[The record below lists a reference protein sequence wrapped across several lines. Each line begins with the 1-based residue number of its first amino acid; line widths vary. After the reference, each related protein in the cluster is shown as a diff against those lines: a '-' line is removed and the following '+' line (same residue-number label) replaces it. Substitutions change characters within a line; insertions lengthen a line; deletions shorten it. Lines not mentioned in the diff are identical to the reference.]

1 MNKHIKLSII
11 LGYGGSHIHI
21 FREALPE
28 VAKRFRVEY
37 IVTTDEK
44 SPHYVEFIRSSN
56 AILIYAHEL
65 PAEVVEAIRSS
76 NARVVLSFTEY
87 FQELSRGV
95 AILPDAWKYFKLGGR
110 ENIKSLIELILKHL
124 GLPAEPSPP
133 VEIPWHGIWHPRL
146 GVFTTTREYLNK
158 YPYANNPLVAILF
171 YRSQWLTGNVSY
183 VEALV
188 NALESEG
195 LGALPMFVYGFKD
208 YMLNT
213 PTIEDS
219 IREFLIVDGKPVIDA
234 AIVLTSF
241 FVLNHGKWHAE
252 ESKKSFAVVRGVE
265 LLKSLGVP
273 IIKPIL
279 EHYQST
285 SEWLA
290 NPAGVSPFTQ
300 VYHVIMPEV
309 DGAVEPI
316 FIAGAKKLEDGSKVY
331 EPFNE
336 HVRLIARRVRKWV
349 ELRRSKPSERRIAI
363 VLNNPPCRG
372 VEASIGVGYG
382 LDVPETLVRILHRL
396 AELGYNVS
404 DSSKLPKSGKELM
417 SLFFEKRATSEFRWT
432 SVEDIVKRGGYV
444 DMVPLELYMQWFNE
458 LPKEVR
464 NEMVKEWGNPEELV
478 RGRAEKVFAG
488 GVYEGKFVV
497 PGLRFG
503 NVVIIP
509 QPKFGCVGAGC
520 DGRICKILHNPTIP
534 PPHQWLAVYRWITRV
549 FKAHLILHVGT
560 HGYLEFRP
568 GKGVGLSPWCWPE
581 ISIDDVPFL
590 YIYIVSNP
598 MEGVIAKRRGYATIV
613 DHLYPPM
620 MDARGGLEELDR
632 LVEEYERVIRLGE
645 LHRAKVVYSQL
656 VSKVKE
662 LGLSIDVSE
671 PEEKVVESVHR
682 YLDMVRSSQV
692 EDGLHI
698 FGKADYD
705 SMKLA
710 KAAATVMEF
719 DTPSWRS
726 ILRAV
731 AAYLGLDYDDIISNP
746 AGFYKHLGVSNRK
759 AREVLMEIAQKALE
773 KLFAMGI
780 SDDTLSW
787 DVLESV
793 LKESIFQVLGPKILS
808 EAG

>member
-28 VAKRFRVEY
+28 VAKRFEVEY

-44 SPHYVEFIRSSN
+44 SSQHIEFIRSSD
-56 AILIYAHEL
+56 AVLIYAHEL
-65 PAEVVEAIRSS
+65 PADVVEAIRSS
-76 NARVVLSFTEY
+76 SARVVLSFTEY
-87 FQELSRGV
+87 FKELSRGAV
-95 AILPDAWKYFKLGGR
+95 ILPDAWRYFKLGGK
-110 ENIKSLIELILKHL
+110 ENIKSLIELVLKYL
-124 GLPAEPSPP
+124 GLPVELSPP

-146 GVFTTTREYLNK
+146 GIFTSTKEYLNK
-158 YPYANNPLVAILF
+158 YSYVDRPLVAILF
-171 YRSQWLTGNVSY
+171 YRSQWLTSNVSY
-183 VEALV
+183 VETLV
-188 NALESEG
+188 NFLESEG
-195 LGALPMFVYGFKD
+195 LGVLPLFVYGFKD

-219 IREFLIVDGKPVIDA
+219 IREFLIVDEKPVIDA
-234 AIVLTSF
+234 AVVLTSF

-252 ESKKSFAVVRGVE
+252 ESKKRFTIVKGIE

-279 EHYQST
+279 EHYQSIG
-285 SEWLA
+285 EWLA
-290 NPAGVSPFTQ
+290 NPAGISPFAQ

-309 DGAVEPI
+309 DGAVEPVL
-316 FIAGAKKLEDGSKVY
+316 IAGAKKLEDDSKVY
-331 EPFNE
+331 EHFNE
-336 HVRLIARRVRKWV
+336 HVKLIARRVKKWV

-382 LDVPETLVRILHRL
+382 LDVSETLVRILHKL
-396 AELGYNVS
+396 AELGYNVG
-404 DSSKLPKSGKELM
+404 DASKLPKSGKELM
-417 SLFFEKRATSEFRWT
+417 NLFLEKRATSEFRWT

-458 LPKEVR
+458 LLKEAR
-464 NEMVKEWGNPEELV
+464 NEMVKEWGHPEEV
-478 RGRAEKVFAG
+478 VGGKVEKIFAG

-509 QPKFGCVGAGC
+509 QPKFGCAGAGC

-620 MDARGGLEELDR
+620 MDARGGLEELDK
-632 LVEEYERVIRLGE
+632 LVEEYERVVRLGE
-645 LHRAKVVYSQL
+645 LHRAKIVYNQL

-662 LGLSIDVSE
+662 LGLPINVSE
-671 PEEKVVESVHR
+671 PEEKVVENIHR

-698 FGKADYD
+698 FGKADHD
-705 SMKLA
+705 SAKLA

-719 DTPSWRS
+719 DTPNWRS

-731 AAYLGLDYDDIISNP
+731 AIYLGINYDDIISNP
-746 AGFYKHLGVSNRK
+746 AGFCKDLGVSNRK
-759 AREVLMEIAQKALE
+759 AKEMLMEVAQKTLE
-773 KLFAMGI
+773 KLIAMGI

-787 DVLESV
+787 DILESV
-793 LKESIFQVLGPKILS
+793 LKESVFSSPRPKALV
-808 EAG
+808 ETG